1 MAEQLLTKCPHCG
14 TTFRLSQQH
23 LQIAGGA
30 VRCGACYQVFH
41 ASEYIVKTA
50 VVEEIVT
57 PPPATPQQA
66 PLPDPLAD
74 FNIDEV
80 EGLDAYNSV
89 DFDLPNPDED
99 LFADDYHK
107 KLVDGGNDDTGL
119 NFDNENDNRPA
130 SQNTEKG
137 KRSQSEDW
145 AKQLLEELGEKLDDD
160 DDDQDNFTLRKRPA
174 SAPATPS
181 NTRFSTIQSGDEV
194 FSEPDVS
201 NTRNKVAG
209 PPNTRATPKPK
220 RLEEELSDSFKSLG
234 LKGFSDD
241 PFSIDD
247 LDEEHEKPTS
257 GDVDESWAKAMLEE
271 LEGDKPL
278 PTMSRMDTL
287 DFALEED
294 DEEEESPFA
303 ARPLSR
309 SKDEAMQKARER
321 NARLGAPEPRKFSA
335 DSTDAEESAIS
346 SFGND
351 FLDDLNENALEI
363 EDINLEDA
371 VGALSEMENV
381 PEPAPVKMSSAD
393 IAAKVRAH
401 AAQLAMEQAP
411 KPQYFRMFAFSVGSL
426 ILLLALIAQAAYFK
440 FNEFSR
446 WPQLRPVYALA
457 CEKLGCKLPAQTDT
471 SKIRG
476 SNLVVRSHPSMPNAL
491 SVDFMISNEAYFSQ
505 PFPIIEL
512 TFEDLNENLV
522 ASRGFLPKE
531 YINDPAID
539 PKNMPPNTPF
549 HIGLEI
555 VDPDPKAA
563 NYRLRYLPVPE

>member
-57 PPPATPQQA
+57 PPPAAPQPS
-66 PLPDPLAD
+66 PLPDPMAD

-80 EGLDAYNSV
+80 DGLDAYNGV
-89 DFDLPNPDED
+89 DFDLPSPDED
-99 LFADDYHK
+99 LFNDDYHK
-107 KLVDGGNDDTGL
+107 KLVDGSNDDDTGL
-119 NFDNENDNRPA
+119 NFDSDSKPA
-130 SQNTEKG
+130 TTAEKAKG
-137 KRSQSEDW
+137 SQSEDW
-145 AKQLLEELGEKLDDD
+145 AKQLLEELGENLDDD
-160 DDDQDNFTLRKRPA
+160 EDEDDKFSLRKRPP
-174 SAPATPS
+174 APAAPT
-181 NTRFSTIQSGDEV
+181 NTRFSSIQSGDDVFAEV
-194 FSEPDVS
+194 APSQQP
-201 NTRNKVAG
+201 KKPAG
-209 PPNTRATPKPK
+209 PPNTRAQGKPK

-241 PFSIDD
+241 PFSIDE
-247 LDEEHEKPTS
+247 LDEEQEKPTS
-257 GDVDESWAKAMLEE
+257 DVDESWAKAMLEE
-271 LEGDKPL
+271 LEGDKQS
-278 PTMSRMDTL
+278 PTISRL
-287 DFALEED
+287 DSFDFSLEDEK
-294 DEEEESPFA
+294 EEEESPFA

-309 SKDEAMQKARER
+309 SKVEAVQKARER
-321 NARLGAPEPRKFSA
+321 NTKLGITEPKKFSA
-335 DSTDAEESAIS
+335 RSEDDHESKIS
-346 SFGND
+346 SFDND
-351 FLDDLNENALEI
+351 FLGELEDNALDI

-381 PEPAPVKMSSAD
+381 PEPPPEKMSPAD

-411 KPQYFRMFAFSVGSL
+411 RPHYGKAILLTSGSL
-426 ILLLALIAQAAYFK
+426 VLLVALLAQVAYFK
-440 FNEFSR
+440 FDEFSR
-446 WPQLRPVYALA
+446 WPQLRPLYTQA
-457 CEKLGCKLPAQTDT
+457 CEKLGCTLPAQTDT

-476 SNLVVRSHPSMPNAL
+476 SNLVVRSHPSVANAL

-512 TFEDLNENLV
+512 TFEDVNEQLV
-522 ASRGFLPKE
+522 ATRGFLPKE
-531 YINDPAID
+531 YINDPTID
-539 PKNMPPNTPF
+539 PKHMPPNTPF

-555 VDPDPKAA
+555 VDPGPKAA

>member
-50 VVEEIVT
+50 VVEEIV
-57 PPPATPQQA
+57 PPPAPPASET

-80 EGLDAYNSV
+80 GGLDAYNSV
-89 DFDLPNPDED
+89 DFDLPSPDED
-99 LFADDYHK
+99 LFTDDYHK
-107 KLVDGGNDDTGL
+107 KLVDGAPDDDAGLSFDDDTT
-119 NFDNENDNRPA
+119 PA
-130 SQNTEKG
+130 AKPAEKA
-137 KRSQSEDW
+137 KSASSEDW
-145 AKQLLEELGEKLDDD
+145 AKQLLEELGEKFDDD
-160 DDDQDNFTLRKRPA
+160 DDDHAGPGLKKRA

-181 NTRFSTIQSGDEV
+181 NTSFSTIQSGDEI
-194 FSEPDVS
+194 FSDPELVQS
-201 NTRNKVAG
+201 
-209 PPNTRATPKPK
+209 RAAAASSARVTPKPK

-234 LKGFSDD
+234 LKGFSND

-247 LDEEHEKPTS
+247 LEEEQEKLS
-257 GDVDESWAKAMLEE
+257 ADVDESWAKAMLEE
-271 LEGDKPL
+271 LEGDKPG
-278 PTMSRMDTL
+278 PDISRL
-287 DFALEED
+287 DSFDFSLED
-294 DEEEESPFA
+294 DKEEEESPFA

-309 SKDEAMQKARER
+309 SKDEAVQKARER
-321 NARLGAPEPRKFSA
+321 HSRIPNIEPKKFTA
-335 DSTDAEESAIS
+335 DDGDNDNRIS

-351 FLDDLNENALEI
+351 FLGDLEHESLEI

-371 VGALSEMENV
+371 VGALNEMENV
-381 PEPAPVKMSSAD
+381 PEPPPPKMSSAD

-411 KPQYFRMFAFSVGSL
+411 RPNRFKTFLFTLGSL
-426 ILLLALIAQAAYFK
+426 VLLLALVAQVAYFK
-440 FNEFSR
+440 FDEYAR
-446 WPQLRPVYALA
+446 WPQLRPLYALA
-457 CEKLGCKLPAQTDT
+457 CEKIGCTLPSQTDT

-476 SNLVVRSHPSMPNAL
+476 SNLMVRSHPKVPNAL
-491 SVDFMISNEAYFSQ
+491 SVDFMISNEAGFSQ

-512 TFEDLNENLV
+512 TFEDLNGNLV
-522 ASRGFLPKE
+522 ASRGFKPHE
-531 YINDPAID
+531 YINDPTID
-539 PKNMPPNTPF
+539 RKNMPPKTPF

-555 VDPDPKAA
+555 IDPGPKAA
-563 NYRLRYLPVPE
+563 NYRLRYLPAQE